1 VVLNKKMEN
10 HKKHYIAIIG
20 GSISGSEAA
29 NLLAQNDFR
38 VVVFE
43 MNALPYGKIEDGL
56 PKWHIK
62 LRNRQEREI
71 DRKLDQENIR
81 FVPLV
86 KIGRDIS
93 FDDLIKNWGFSAV
106 IIANGAWMDRQFPL
120 KGIDKFKDN
129 GLIYQND
136 FIYWFN
142 HNHEPEYKGISY
154 EIKDG
159 AIIVGGGLASLDV
172 VKILMIEL
180 VKDKLKEVY
189 GIEENLFNLE
199 KKGIDKVLNGHNILF
214 EKLNIKG
221 VNLVYRRNAE
231 DMPLK
236 SPKDETKSSR
246 DKARVVS
253 AKLLNNYLEK
263 YKFNFKPLRVPVD
276 YIEEDN
282 TLKGLVLQK
291 VMVYNGRIVPLEN
304 EREEL
309 RSELIISSIGSLP
322 EPIKGLPYE
331 YSTLKMRKHVDYHV
345 YGFDNVFA
353 VGNAV
358 TGRGNIQE
366 SKQHGQQI
374 TRRIIDVHL
383 TEDALEEW
391 LETMNS
397 SIKSK
402 VAENVSSIID
412 EIGSKEVQPENII
425 KNILDKTQAINNK
438 NGYTGYAEWIEKH
451 TPKRLE
457 ESIKLID

>member
-1 VVLNKKMEN
+1 
-10 HKKHYIAIIG
+10 
-20 GSISGSEAA
+20 
-29 NLLAQNDFR
+29 
-38 VVVFE
+38 
-43 MNALPYGKIEDGL
+43 
-56 PKWHIK
+56 
-62 LRNRQEREI
+62 
-71 DRKLDQENIR
+71 
-81 FVPLV
+81 
-86 KIGRDIS
+86 
-93 FDDLIKNWGFSAV
+93 
-106 IIANGAWMDRQFPL
+106 
-120 KGIDKFKDN
+120 
-129 GLIYQND
+129 
-136 FIYWFN
+136 
-142 HNHEPEYKGISY
+142 
-154 EIKDG
+154 
-159 AIIVGGGLASLDV
+159 
-172 VKILMIEL
+172 MIEL

-199 KKGIDKVLNGHNILF
+199 KKGIDKVLDGHNILF

-246 DKARVVS
+246 DKAREVS

-322 EPIKGLPYE
+322 EPIEGLPYE

-391 LETMNS
+391 LEIMNS

-425 KNILDKTQAINNK
+425 KNILDKTQAINDK
-438 NGYTGYAEWIEKH
+438 NGYTGYVEWIEKH

>member
-1 VVLNKKMEN
+1 MED
-10 HKKHYIAIIG
+10 HKKHYIAVIG

-29 NLLAQNDFR
+29 NLLAQNGFR

-56 PKWHIK
+56 PKWHVN
-62 LRNRQEREI
+62 LRNRQEKEI
-71 DRKLDQENIR
+71 DNKLDHENIR
-81 FVPLV
+81 FVPMV

-93 FDDLIKNWGFSAV
+93 FNDLVNHWGFSAV
-106 IIANGAWMDRQFPL
+106 IIANGAWKDREFPL
-120 KGIDKFKDN
+120 KGIEKFKDN

-142 HNHEPEYKGISY
+142 HNHEADYKGTNY

-172 VKILMIEL
+172 VKIFMIEL
-180 VKDKLKEVY
+180 VRNKLRDVF
-189 GIEENLFNLE
+189 GIEEDLFNLE
-199 KKGIDKVLNGHNILF
+199 KKGIDKVLEDHNILYK
-214 EKLNIKG
+214 KLKLKG
-221 VNLVYRRNAE
+221 VNLVYRRNAD

-236 SPKDETKSSR
+236 SPRDDSR
-246 DKARVVS
+246 ESLDKAREVS

-263 YKFNFKPLRVPVD
+263 YKFNFKPLRVPID
-276 YIEEDN
+276 FIEEDN

-304 EREEL
+304 ATEQL
-309 RSELIISSIGSLP
+309 KSDLIVSSIGSLP
-322 EPIKGLPYE
+322 EPIDGLPYE

-366 SKQHGQQI
+366 SKKHGQQI
-374 TRRIIDVHL
+374 TRKIIDMHL
-383 TEDALEEW
+383 TDDALEEW
-391 LETMNS
+391 LNNMNT
-397 SIKSK
+397 SIKTR
-402 VAENVSSIID
+402 VNENINSIIE
-412 EIGSKEVQPENII
+412 EIGTKEIQPERII
-425 KNILDKTQAINNK
+425 KNILDQTQAINDK
-438 NGYTGYAEWIEKH
+438 NGYTSYSEWIE
-451 TPKRLE
+451 TRRPKRLE
-457 ESIKLID
+457 DIINLNDQ

>member
-1 VVLNKKMEN
+1 MEN

>member
-1 VVLNKKMEN
+1 MEN

-29 NLLAQNDFR
+29 NLLAQNGFR

-56 PKWHIK
+56 PKWHVN

-93 FDDLIKNWGFSAV
+93 FNDLIKNWGFSAV
-106 IIANGAWMDRQFPL
+106 IIANGAWMDREFPL
-120 KGIDKFKDN
+120 KGIEKFKDN

-142 HNHEPEYKGISY
+142 HNHEPAYKGKSY
-154 EIKDG
+154 KIKDE

-172 VKILMIEL
+172 VKVFMIEL

-199 KKGIDKVLNGHNILF
+199 KKGIDKVLESHNILF

-221 VNLVYRRNAE
+221 VTLVYRRNAE

-246 DKARVVS
+246 DKAREIS

-263 YKFNFKPLRVPVD
+263 YKFNFKPLRVPID

-282 TLKGLVLQK
+282 MLKGLILQK

-304 EREEL
+304 ETEEL

-322 EPIKGLPYE
+322 EPIEGLPYE

-402 VAENVSSIID
+402 VAENISSIID
-412 EIGSKEVQPENII
+412 EIGSKELQPENII

-451 TPKRLE
+451 IPKRLE
-457 ESIKLID
+457 ESIKSID